1 MELRTFGRTARN
13 HGTHEL
19 YFNRPVG
26 RMKTNIML
34 DSRGLPGMPG
44 FGRAPGDGGGYRLL
58 FPLHIRTETL
68 IASKEIA
75 LSTQST
81 LPHPCVMGRHRCPN
95 RSYDRVRPKH
105 AASEKRNIVQGPDRA
120 GFAPHFWHGQALY
133 HRSGRSTVWRLR
145 GGPH

>member
-1 MELRTFGRTARN
+1 MELRTFGRTAQN

-44 FGRAPGDGGGYRLL
+44 FGRAPGDGGGCRLL

-68 IASKEIA
+68 IASKE
-75 LSTQST
+75 T
-81 LPHPCVMGRHRCPN
+81 
-95 RSYDRVRPKH
+95 RSFDPIN
-105 AASEKRNIVQGPDRA
+105 ASA
-120 GFAPHFWHGQALY
+120 SLCHGQTPVSQPVL
-133 HRSGRSTVWRLR
+133 
-145 GGPH
+145 